1 MRFFIKLFFLCVI
14 VPSWS
19 WAIEFQKIYTKNGT
33 QIWHQY
39 TPNLPMVS
47 MNISFPIGTVSDPIS
62 KKGLATLVA
71 STMDEGA
78 GDLDSSAFQD
88 LLNKYNMEL
97 HYSASRLYFTLNLS
111 FLNYDKDIAI
121 KLANLSLSQPRF
133 DKDSVDLMKSQIIA
147 ILENKKASPT
157 AVTNHIARNI
167 YFGDHPYHYA
177 SDGVILDIANITK
190 ADLKNFRNALG
201 QKDAFVAIAGDISK
215 KDAEMITDRIL
226 QNIPV
231 RDTKNPVALNKYIPN
246 LTERQIFVPFKVPQ
260 TQVFMTSNGVFR
272 DDADFMSSFVA
283 LHILGSGGFSSR
295 LIESLREKN
304 GLTYNVSSHV
314 SNDAYNARLLINY
327 ATNRKTLEKSL
338 DITKQTLAEM
348 AHKGVTQKELD
359 DAVRYLKG
367 YYPLQF
373 NTNEELVELAQSL
386 YEDGLPNDYPQK
398 RDALLDAVDVQS
410 VSDSAKKLL
419 GQKFQI
425 VTVGGEEAPKGY
437 EVMKAE
443 DIVF

>member
-1 MRFFIKLFFLCVI
+1 MRFFIKLFLLCVI
-14 VPSWS
+14 LPSLG
-19 WAIEFQKIYTKNGT
+19 WAIEFQKIHTKNGT

-47 MNISFPIGTVSDPIS
+47 MKISFPIGTTSDPLG

-88 LLNKYNMEL
+88 LLNQYNMEL
-97 HYSASRLYFTLNLS
+97 HYSASHLYFTLNLS

-121 KLANLSLSQPRF
+121 KLAGLSLSEPRF
-133 DKDSVDLMKSQIIA
+133 DKDAVDLMKSQIIA
-147 ILENKKASPT
+147 MLENKKASPT
-157 AVTNHIARNI
+157 AIAGHIARNI

-177 SDGVILDIANITK
+177 SDGVIKDIQNIK
-190 ADLKNFRNALG
+190 NSDLKKFKDALG

-215 KDAEMITDRIL
+215 KDAESITESIL
-226 QNIPV
+226 KNIPV
-231 RDTKNPVALNKYIPN
+231 RNTKNSVILSKYSPN
-246 LTERQIFVPFKVPQ
+246 ITERHIFVPFKVPQ
-260 TQVFMTSNGVFR
+260 TQVLMTSNGVFR

-304 GLTYNVSSHV
+304 GLTYNVSSYI

-327 ATNRKTLEKSL
+327 ATGRKTLEKSL
-338 DITKQTLAEM
+338 EITKQTLADMVE
-348 AHKGVTQKELD
+348 KGITQKELD
-359 DAVRYLKG
+359 NAVRYLKG

-373 NTNEELVELAQSL
+373 STNEELVALAQSL
-386 YEDGLPNDYPQK
+386 YEDGLSNDYPQK
-398 RDALLDAVDVQS
+398 RDALLDALTVQS
-410 VSDSAKKLL
+410 VSNSAQKLL
-419 GQKFQI
+419 KQKFQI
-425 VTVGGEEAPKGY
+425 VTVGGQEAPKGY
-437 EVMKAE
+437 EMMKAE